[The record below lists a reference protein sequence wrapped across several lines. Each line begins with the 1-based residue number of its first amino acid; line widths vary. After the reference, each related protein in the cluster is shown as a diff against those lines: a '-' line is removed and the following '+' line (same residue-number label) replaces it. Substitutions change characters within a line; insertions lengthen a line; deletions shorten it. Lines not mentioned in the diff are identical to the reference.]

1 MCYRVLQAPAIRVG
15 EVCHNN
21 GSSCLRGT
29 IATRNLQVCPDWPQQ
44 EEENQIWIGTIQ
56 LVSLVPAVGW
66 LDGKRRNTAS

>member
-29 IATRNLQVCPDWPQQ
+29 IATRDLQVCPDWPHH
-44 EEENQIWIGTIQ
+44 EEESQIWIATMSSSFWCLPRAG
-56 LVSLVPAVGW
+56 LMAS
-66 LDGKRRNTAS
+66 RNTAS